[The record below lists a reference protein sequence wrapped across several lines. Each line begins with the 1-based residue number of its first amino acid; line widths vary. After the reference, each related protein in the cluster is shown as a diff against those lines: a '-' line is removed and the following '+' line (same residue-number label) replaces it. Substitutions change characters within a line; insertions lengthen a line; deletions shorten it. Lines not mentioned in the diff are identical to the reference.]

1 MLGTNS
7 GFRCSHCG
15 EFWVDCDCGERTMFW
30 CPECN
35 QMLEAQPPGEE
46 HSYMCAVEGCGEIM
60 EPVKA
65 KA

>member
-1 MLGTNS
+1 
-7 GFRCSHCG
+7 
-15 EFWVDCDCGERTMFW
+15 
-30 CPECN
+30 
-35 QMLEAQPPGEE
+35 MLEAQPPGEE